1 MARIFHVSD
10 LHFGRQ
16 DQGALDWFAARVADE
31 RPDAVI
37 ITGDLTYRARS
48 AEFAAATE
56 WLQQLKLSLTIEP
69 GNHDLPYFN
78 PLARLLAPYRR
89 YRHVE
94 RAIEDRLEV
103 AGVITVP
110 LRTTARAQ
118 WRSNWSWGV
127 VRSVSLAL
135 ALKALADAPADR
147 LKIVTC
153 HHPLID
159 TSAMTKRSHTQ
170 GGEKALAALAAAGA
184 DVVLSGHVHDPFDF
198 RHPVGGRAVRLIGAG
213 TLSERVRTTA
223 PSFNQLVL
231 AHGTLDVSVRAMPAS
246 GTPAPEPEFAGQA
259 ANL

>member
-1 MARIFHVSD
+1 MSARIFHVSD

-16 DQGALDWFAARVADE
+16 DQDALDWFAARVTAE
-31 RPDAVI
+31 RPDAVV

-56 WLQQLKLSLTIEP
+56 WLKQLNLPVTIEP

-78 PLARLLAPYRR
+78 LFARLFSPYRR
-89 YRHVE
+89 YLRVE

-103 AGVITVP
+103 AGIVTVP

-127 VRSVSLAL
+127 VRPVSLAR

-159 TSAMTKRSHTQ
+159 TSAMTKRSRTL
-170 GGEKALAALAAAGA
+170 GGEKALAALSAAGA
-184 DVVLSGHVHDPFDF
+184 DVVLSGHVHDPFDI

-213 TLSERVRTTA
+213 TLSERVRSTA
-223 PSFNQLVL
+223 PSFNELVL
-231 AHGTLDVSVRAMPAS
+231 SHGTLDVAVRAMPAS
-246 GTPAPEPEFAGQA
+246 GA
-259 ANL
+259 ARPIETDHADNV

>member
-1 MARIFHVSD
+1 MARLFHVSD

-16 DQGALDWFAARVADE
+16 DQGALDWFAARVAEE

-37 ITGDLTYRARS
+37 ITGDLTYRARR

-56 WLQQLKLSLTIEP
+56 WLQTLKLPVTIEP

-78 PLARLLAPYRR
+78 PFARLFAPYKR
-89 YRHVE
+89 YRRVE
-94 RAIEDRLEV
+94 RAIEERLEV
-103 AGVITVP
+103 AGIVTIP

-127 VRSVSLAL
+127 VRPVSLTL

-159 TSAMTKRSHTQ
+159 TSAMTKRSRTL

-184 DVVLSGHVHDPFDF
+184 DVVLSGHVHDPFDI
-198 RHPVGGRAVRLIGAG
+198 RHAASGRAVRLIGAG

-231 AHGTLDVSVRAMPAS
+231 AHGTLDVSVRVMPVS
-246 GTPAPEPEFAGQA
+246 DVPAPDVAGQA
-259 ANL
+259 VNL